1 MKHRFLI
8 TVLASVMLAGT
19 FSTAIV
25 PIQTVQ
31 AISKK
36 TAVNHGYRKVTLT
49 KTVRIKKFMK
59 EYLLI
64 KALWV
69 LQNVLTK
76 SLQLN

>member
-36 TAVNHGYRKVTLT
+36 IQSTTVTG
-49 KTVRIKKFMK
+49 K
-59 EYLLI
+59 
-64 KALWV
+64 
-69 LQNVLTK
+69 
-76 SLQLN
+76 